1 MPNWKSYES
10 SVRLLS
16 AVLAAHPELRL
27 NYGEVAKFY
36 GDCTASSLDHRF
48 RPIKK
53 EAQKMRE
60 EMGAIADKYGNI
72 GTPPKVRANNGVRR
86 AKNAAASGEP
96 ANSDDEEVP
105 VTPTK
110 KTPKKEP
117 INRTQA
123 GRVTKARTQQ
133 KASQSIYVESD
144 NDDEDII
151 KTETNGGDYHYGD
164 GIDVE
169 AGPFYDAD
177 DADEA

>member
-1 MPNWKSYES
+1 MVHQSDMILSLVILSLILGLGSHSYT
-10 SVRLLS
+10 
-16 AVLAAHPELRL
+16 
-27 NYGEVAKFY
+27 NF
-36 GDCTASSLDHRF
+36 F
-48 RPIKK
+48 I
-53 EAQKMRE
+53 
-60 EMGAIADKYGNI
+60 AIADKYGEGTTAKAVSTRFERLKKEPSWLTNGI
-72 GTPPKVRANNGVRR
+72 SGNNGTPPKVRANNGVRR
-86 AKNAAASGEP
+86 AKNAAASGEQ

-133 KASQSIYVESD
+133 KALQSIYVESD